1 MFLTCSAGSS
11 FLPMGSLVC
20 GDRAFIDEVY
30 RMRKRLGGAMRQAGV
45 VAAAGIV
52 AYRLSQDAAQAQLP
66 IVERLRDAQ
75 ADAAAAIDSG
85 AAAAKLHAWAEATAA
100 LAP

>member
-1 MFLTCSAGSS
+1 MDTSGGA
-11 FLPMGSLVC
+11 GSLVC

-52 AYRLSQDAAQAQLP
+52 ALEQM
-66 IVERLRDAQ
+66 VERL
-75 ADAAAAIDSG
+75 ADELPEGDRAGFLGQNVLRAFGLSDSG
-85 AAAAKLHAWAEATAA
+85 A
-100 LAP
+100 